1 MLRITGLA
9 ECPGAHRNGRST
21 VRTVSQLRVDG
32 VSLYY
37 EEHGSGSP
45 MLCIHGTG
53 GSGLVWGD
61 AVAQLAGH
69 GRVIVYDRRG
79 CTRSERPE
87 TYDATTVG
95 EQADDAAALLQALR
109 AAPAVIIGR
118 SYGGAI
124 TVDLTQRYPELVQAL
139 VLLEPAILGLSAETR
154 AWAEALQAE
163 VLSTAA
169 AAGPAAG
176 ADRFYRIVLGDVS
189 WEAMP
194 DTLRQMYVDNGPAI
208 LAELNGEPFMPNRDA
223 LAHLTQP
230 VLIVSGESSPP
241 AFRAIDDMLTH
252 MIPGARHEV
261 IGGGHLV
268 SPAAPPVLAFLQPIL
283 ARSQSLGPRL
293 A

>member
-1 MLRITGLA
+1 
-9 ECPGAHRNGRST
+9 
-21 VRTVSQLRVDG
+21 
-32 VSLYY
+32 
-37 EEHGSGSP
+37 
-45 MLCIHGTG
+45 MLCIHGIG

-61 AVAQLAGH
+61 AVAHLAGY

-79 CTRSERPE
+79 CTRSERP
-87 TYDATTVG
+87 TPYDATTVG
-95 EQADDAAALLQALR
+95 EQADDAAMLLRALQ

-124 TVDLTQRYPELVQAL
+124 AVDLAQRYPELVRAL

-154 AWAEALQAE
+154 AWAEALKAR

-176 ADRFYRIVLGDVS
+176 VDRFYRLVLGDAS

-194 DTLRQMYVDNGPAI
+194 DSLRRMYLDNAPAI
-208 LAELNGEPFMPNRDA
+208 FAELNGEPSLPHRDA
-223 LAHLTQP
+223 LARLTPP
-230 VLIVSGESSPP
+230 VLIVSSESSPP
-241 AFRAIDDMLTH
+241 AFRAVNEILTR

-261 IGGGHLV
+261 IGGGHLI

-283 ARSQSLGPRL
+283 AQSHLLDPPLG
-293 A
+293 